1 MTATAAPVDRAPIQ
15 LPHRTRLEILG
26 AVLLGVFLAALDQ
39 TIVGTALPTI
49 VTDLQGNDVYVWAFT
64 SYLLTATTSGPIY
77 GKLSDLFGRR
87 PLFMI
92 GVVIFLLGSILS
104 GLSQEMWQL
113 IAFRGLQGLGAG
125 ALFPISL
132 AIIADIFAP
141 SERGKYQG
149 FFGAIFGVSSLVGPA
164 IGGLITENF
173 GWQWIFYVNI
183 PIGAIV
189 LVIIWRTLPTVRDPG
204 AKRTIDYLG
213 AAFFVA
219 ALVPILVGLTNK
231 QFGEWTDPEVGGLIA
246 LGLGLAAGFIWAESR
261 AREPILPLKL
271 FRIRAF
277 SASVF
282 AFFLAAMGFFAAVV
296 FLPRWYQVVA
306 GSSPT
311 ESGYQILPLLAGL
324 IVSAIG
330 SGQLIARTGRYKTLI
345 VSALLVLSVGLYLLT
360 NIRPDTPGPLVWL
373 WMAIAGLGIGPCFAA
388 FTLVVQNAVPVHE
401 LGAGTSAVTLFQ
413 QVGGTVG
420 LAITGTIFGTTFL
433 EEVPRQLT
441 SAGVPAPFA
450 ENFASGENETLN
462 NIGGVGDLGASIL
475 AQVPEAA
482 RAQVEPMIPAI
493 VSAIH
498 QAFSI
503 ATGATF
509 VVGIFAA
516 MAAALL
522 VLVVMPAERMHA
534 PVEGEAPD
542 RVTPPLPELDP
553 SLD

>member
-92 GVVIFLLGSILS
+92 GVVVFLLGSILS
-104 GLSQEMWQL
+104 GLSQDMWQL
-113 IAFRGLQGLGAG
+113 IVFRGLQGLGAG

-149 FFGAIFGVSSLVGPA
+149 FFGAIFGLSSLVGPA

-204 AKRTIDYLG
+204 AERNIDYLG

-219 ALVPILVGLTNK
+219 ALVPILIGLTNK

-246 LGLGLAAGFIWAESR
+246 VGLGLAAGFIWAESR
-261 AREPILPLKL
+261 AREPILPLGL

-324 IVSAIG
+324 IVSAIV

-345 VSALLVLSVGLYLLT
+345 VCSLLVLSVGLYLLT

-373 WMAIAGLGIGPCFAA
+373 WMAIAGVGIGPCFAA

-450 ENFASGENETLN
+450 EGFASGENETLN

-475 AQVPEAA
+475 SQVPEAA

-493 VSAIH
+493 VDAIH

-516 MAAALL
+516 LAAALL

-534 PVEGEAPD
+534 PVEAEAPG
-542 RVTPPLPELDP
+542 RVAPPLPELDP